1 MQARSFPSVLNVAIG
16 AEHWTV
22 IKPMTSHRKLI
33 IRYTIPYLARGLQ
46 EHPGGFPGKPLMGF
60 VARFCKSWRYFR
72 PKKRHFPPT
81 RFQTLRR
88 QKICHICYQRLFEM
102 ELKTY
107 EMISYVFK
115 SISNSHITLSFF
127 FGIETTNTLILSRS
141 SLENHTRFHTKR
153 AKSTNWFKDINGA
166 KKKHTL
172 WGARTYMA

>member
-1 MQARSFPSVLNVAIG
+1 
-16 AEHWTV
+16 
-22 IKPMTSHRKLI
+22 
-33 IRYTIPYLARGLQ
+33 
-46 EHPGGFPGKPLMGF
+46 
-60 VARFCKSWRYFR
+60 
-72 PKKRHFPPT
+72 
-81 RFQTLRR
+81 
-88 QKICHICYQRLFEM
+88 M

-166 KKKHTL
+166 KKTIPFGGHVPIWLRLGSTPPGERAQKKKKASWPYHLMSWLSKTWFYVQIDGWMKSTDSMGFYFRL
-172 WGARTYMA
+172 QKIKILIWDQREAGLLVTQVENVLCCFQGKLIWLISLCLISWKVRSYL